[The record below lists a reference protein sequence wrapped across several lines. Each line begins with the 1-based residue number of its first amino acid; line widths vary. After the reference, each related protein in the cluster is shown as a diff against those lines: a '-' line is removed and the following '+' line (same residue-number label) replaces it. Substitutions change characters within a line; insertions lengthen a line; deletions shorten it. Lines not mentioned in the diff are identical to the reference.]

1 MSIREFIQLVVHR
14 KVSKLEVDLE
24 ASRKE
29 MEELQRV
36 CANYKASASSTSDE
50 VSQVRRVADAKEMRL
65 QHELELAQATRQEM
79 ERQIA
84 ALCLQ
89 VDAMKDEQRQH
100 DAKFSNRTSLQEDF
114 ECLKADASEKES
126 AYNLLRVQ
134 HDELLKK
141 HEELEK
147 RVALLSADKSFLLDA
162 KAHLEE
168 HEALLLKKQQDL
180 LTKIEA
186 LQSKHQ
192 EDVSQSLHFQNETR
206 LHFEKKMDDE
216 LSKFLELSKSELE
229 RIRNSGQIVYERE
242 NRLLKEARDDAL
254 KQVEMLQAK
263 LEMVQ
268 SALEEKVRVLIY
280 TYQAQLRLILVWL
293 MAVRI

>member
-1 MSIREFIQLVVHR
+1 
-14 KVSKLEVDLE
+14 
-24 ASRKE
+24 

-36 CANYKASASSTSDE
+36 CANYKASVSNASDE
-50 VSQVRRVADAKEMRL
+50 VSQCKRVADAREMRL
-65 QHELELAQATRQEM
+65 QHELELAQATREEM

-100 DAKFSNRTSLQEDF
+100 DARLSSRPSLQEDF
-114 ECLKADASEKES
+114 DRLKADASEKES

-134 HDELLKK
+134 HDELLKRY
-141 HEELEK
+141 EDIEQ
-147 RVALLSADKSFLLDA
+147 RVALLSADKNFLLDA

-180 LTKIEA
+180 LVRIET
-186 LQSKHQ
+186 LQDKHQ

-229 RIRNSGQIVYERE
+229 RISNSGQIVYERE

-254 KQVEMLQAK
+254 KQVELLQHK
-263 LEMVQ
+263 LDQVQ
-268 SALEEKVRVLIY
+268 SALEEKVRVCDEILLGVLMC
-280 TYQAQLRLILVWL
+280 TLVCLLRIFRGGVL
-293 MAVRI
+293 M

>member
-1 MSIREFIQLVVHR
+1 MSIKEFIQLSVHR

-36 CANYKASASSTSDE
+36 CVNYKASASSASDE
-50 VSQVRRVADAKEMRL
+50 VAQVRRVADTKEMRL

-100 DAKFSNRTSLQEDF
+100 DAKFSNHPSLQEAF
-114 ECLKADASEKES
+114 ERLKVDASEKES
-126 AYNLLRVQ
+126 SYNLLRVQ
-134 HDELLKK
+134 HDDLLKK
-141 HEELEK
+141 HETLEQ
-147 RVALLSADKSFLLDA
+147 RAALLSADKNFLLDT

-168 HEALLLKKQQDL
+168 HEGLLLKKQQDL
-180 LTKIEA
+180 VAKIEA
-186 LQSKHQ
+186 LQTKHQ
-192 EDVSQSLHFQNETR
+192 DDVSQSLHFQNETR

-216 LSKFLELSKSELE
+216 LSKFLEISKSELE

-242 NRLLKEARDDAL
+242 NRLLKEARHDAL

-263 LEMVQ
+263 LDIVQ
-268 SALEEKVRVLIY
+268 AALEEKVRGMQFCCVLQC
-280 TYQAQLRLILVWL
+280 T
-293 MAVRI
+293 